1 MEVRLRAT
9 ANFDYEQ
16 VAACNI
22 SISVVDSQE
31 ISQGNGLKLS
41 SYSNFSEK
49 LIFSHETGFQELG
62 FRTLTRLGNQ
72 FITVNIINVNDFP
85 PYFLQKA
92 QRIQVQENLSGLIVG
107 QLFGAD
113 GDDGVYGEIE
123 FSVKENPHLNVTN
136 TEAAT
141 AIIYLVRNLLK

>member
-31 ISQGNGLKLS
+31 IFQGNGLKLS
-41 SYSNFSEK
+41 SYSDYSGK

-72 FITVNIINVNDFP
+72 LITINIIKVN
-85 PYFLQKA
+85 KKKGKSN
-92 QRIQVQENLSGLIVG
+92 IQSHNCSDSLYHPS
-107 QLFGAD
+107 FA
-113 GDDGVYGEIE
+113 
-123 FSVKENPHLNVTN
+123 VT
-136 TEAAT
+136 T
-141 AIIYLVRNLLK
+141 IWPS